1 MAGYGTDEGLTA
13 WLAANGY
20 TMPEGAPQP
29 AILRQR
35 GSSYVDGLYGP
46 RFSGYPTGGFEQE
59 RAFPRTCATFATYGT
74 QIPTDL
80 IPRAVIEAS
89 YAAAYYEATNPD
101 GLSAAVTA
109 AGAVKREKVDV
120 IEVEYFQGSGSAVEN
135 ATVVLSSV
143 EGLLAPFFARPE
155 PAIFAV

>member
-1 MAGYGTDEGLTA
+1 MAGYGTDDGLAT
-13 WLAANGY
+13 WLEDNGY
-20 TMPEGAPQP
+20 VLPNGAPQP

-35 GSSYVDGLYGP
+35 ASVYIDGLYGP
-46 RFSGYPTGGFEQE
+46 RFSGYPTAGFEQE
-59 RAFPRTCATFATYGT
+59 RAWPRSSAYFGCS

-89 YAAAYYEATNPD
+89 YAAAYYEAINPG

-109 AGAVKREKVDV
+109 AGAVKREKIDV
-120 IEVEYFQGSGSAVEN
+120 IEVEYFQGSGSALEN

-143 EGLLAPFFARPE
+143 EGLLTPFFSQAE
-155 PAIFAV
+155 AGIFAV

>member
-1 MAGYGTDEGLTA
+1 MAGYGTDDGFAT
-13 WLAANGY
+13 WLADNGY
-20 TMPEGAPQP
+20 TLPDAAPAP

-35 GSSYVDGLYGP
+35 GSSYIDGLYGP
-46 RFSGYPTGGFEQE
+46 RFGGYPTAGFEQE
-59 RAFPRTCATFATYGT
+59 RAFPRTGATFSTYGT
-74 QIPTDL
+74 SIPGDL
-80 IPRAVIEAS
+80 IPRQIIEAS

-101 GLSAAVTA
+101 GLSAAVAA

-120 IEVEYFQGSGSAVEN
+120 IEVEYFQGNGSALEN
-135 ATVVLSSV
+135 ATVVLSTV

>member
-1 MAGYGTDEGLTA
+1 MAVYGTDEGLTA

-20 TMPEGAPQP
+20 TMPERATQP

-46 RFSGYPTGGFEQE
+46 RFGGYPTAGFEQE
-59 RAFPRTCATFATYGT
+59 RAWPRSSAYFGCS

-89 YAAAYYEATNPD
+89 YAAAYYEAINPG

-109 AGAVKREKVDV
+109 AGAVKRERVEGAVD
-120 IEVEYFQGSGSAVEN
+120 VEYFPGSGSALEN